1 MPYDMAHPASW
12 VALFGQSMSSAVEY
26 LLAMLESGTVS
37 MSRRRVWLFGLP
49 LDDLSMPE
57 AIAAVEVL
65 INAPGVHQHASVNV
79 SKVVQADR
87 DAGLR
92 DYIRGCDLVT
102 ADGQP
107 IVWASR
113 LFPGARL
120 RERITGIDL
129 MTGLIERAG
138 AQGYRL
144 YLLGGRATV
153 VRAVVDRITQEH
165 PGAVLAGWRDGY
177 WAPDE
182 EEGVVQTIRQA
193 RPDILFVA
201 LGSPAKERFIAHWG
215 QDLGARFV
223 MGVGGS
229 FDVYAG
235 VIRRAPRWAQRL
247 GLEWLVRTAQE
258 PRRLLRRYLTDAPK
272 FAAIL
277 IRARVRRR

>member
-1 MPYDMAHPASW
+1 MPYDVAHRARW
-12 VALFGQSMSSAVEY
+12 AARFAQSTSSAVEY

-37 MSRRRVWLFGLP
+37 MSSRRVWLFGLP

-65 INAPGVHQHASVNV
+65 ITAPGVHQHASVNV

-87 DAGLR
+87 DASLR

-113 LFPGARL
+113 LFTGARL

-138 AQGYRL
+138 ALGYRL
-144 YLLGGRATV
+144 YLLGGRASV
-153 VRAVVDRITQEH
+153 VRAVVERITQEH

-193 RPDILFVA
+193 QPDILFVA
-201 LGSPAKERFIAHWG
+201 LGSPAKERFIARWG

-235 VIRRAPRWAQRL
+235 VIRRAPRWAQQL
-247 GLEWLVRTAQE
+247 GLEWLVRIAQE
-258 PRRLLRRYLTDAPK
+258 PRRLLRRYLADAPK

-277 IRARVRRR
+277 IRAMVRRQ